1 MGALDTT
8 LKTPDEVRVDDTVPI
23 EEMEAI
29 MVDLATGEASD
40 ADAPEEDEGDK
51 AIPFE
56 ANLAEHLDDE
66 TLDVRDIDVEQ
77 LSAGDRCWFVVGG
90 SLRH

>member
-1 MGALDTT
+1 MPVFMVAVNGYNARGGIRPMPELIGVITSA
-8 LKTPDEVRVDDTVPI
+8 VD
-23 EEMEAI
+23 
-29 MVDLATGEASD
+29 EAS
-40 ADAPEEDEGDK
+40 
-51 AIPFE
+51 AI
-56 ANLAEHLDDE
+56 ALTLDDE